1 MSYGSFQY
9 ANLTVDRPTITLTET
24 IIASVEVTHIADRDG
39 DEVVQLDLH
48 QRHGLAI
55 RPVRELKG
63 FLRIALAA
71 GETRTVQFDVGPD
84 ERRSWNAAVHDWVT
98 DTSTFDIWVGGDSTA
113 ELTTTFEVTAQ

>member
-55 RPVRELKG
+55 RLVRELKG
-63 FLRIALAA
+63 FRRIALAA
-71 GETRTVQFDVGPD
+71 GETRTVQFGCQAIGTLRPS
-84 ERRSWNAAVHDWVT
+84 RLLNIINRS
-98 DTSTFDIWVGGDSTA
+98 SCICS
-113 ELTTTFEVTAQ
+113 LL